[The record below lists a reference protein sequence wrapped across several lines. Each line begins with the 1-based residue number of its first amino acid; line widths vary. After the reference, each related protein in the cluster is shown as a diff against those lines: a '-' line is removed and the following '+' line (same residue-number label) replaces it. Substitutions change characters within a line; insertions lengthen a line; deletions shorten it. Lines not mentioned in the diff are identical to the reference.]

1 MARFL
6 ILAGIIFLVIG
17 IILQLFPGLMNWLGR
32 LPGDLRFESGNTRIY
47 FPITTMILVSIIL
60 TIVLNLLRRIF

>member
-6 ILAGIIFLVIG
+6 ILAGIIFLIVG
-17 IILQLFPGLMNWLGR
+17 IILQMYPGLMNWLGR

-60 TIVLNLLRRIF
+60 TILLNLLRRIF